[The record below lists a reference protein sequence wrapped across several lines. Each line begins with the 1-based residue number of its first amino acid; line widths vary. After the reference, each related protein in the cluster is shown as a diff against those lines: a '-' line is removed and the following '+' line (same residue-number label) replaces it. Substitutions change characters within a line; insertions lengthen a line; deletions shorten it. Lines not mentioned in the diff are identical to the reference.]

1 MKTIEKTCTI
11 YQAFDGKEFTNY
23 EECEKYE
30 AEKAKEVRV
39 NLRNFDIE
47 FPMQDG
53 FSYCRAYLVHS
64 ENEFEML
71 KVYILSEYSEIDD
84 GYLEY
89 DGNGWYVLQG
99 EDSGYASLFKL
110 SNIIRD
116 WNTTLKYIFESIDKY
131 L

>member
-11 YQAFDGKEFTNY
+11 YQAFDGIEFTNY
-23 EECEKYE
+23 EECKKYE
-30 AEKAKEVRV
+30 IEKAKEVRV

-47 FPMQDG
+47 FPLQDHLT
-53 FSYCRAYLVHS
+53 YHRVYLVHS

-71 KVYILSEYSEIDD
+71 KAYILNEYNETYD

-89 DGNGWYVLQG
+89 NGNGWYIVG
-99 EDSGYASLFKL
+99 GNDAGYADLYKL
-110 SNIIRD
+110 NDIVKE
-116 WNTTLKYIFESIDKY
+116 WNRTLEVILENTSKY

>member
-11 YQAFDGKEFTNY
+11 YQAFDGMEFTNY

-30 AEKAKEVRV
+30 IEKAKEVKV

-47 FPMQDG
+47 FPMQDQ
-53 FSYCRAYLVHS
+53 FTYCHVYLVHS

-71 KVYILSEYSEIDD
+71 KAYILNEYSETDD

-89 DGNGWYVLQG
+89 DGNGWYVVQG
-99 EDSGYASLFKL
+99 GDSGYADLYKL
-110 SNIIRD
+110 NDIVKE
-116 WNTTLKYIFESIDKY
+116 WNGALEVILENTSKY

>member
-47 FPMQDG
+47 FPLQDH
-53 FSYCRAYLVHS
+53 FTYYRVYLVHS

-71 KVYILSEYSEIDD
+71 KAYILNEYNETYNED
-84 GYLEY
+84 LEY
-89 DGNGWYVLQG
+89 DGNGWYVVG
-99 EDSGYASLFKL
+99 GNNAGYADLYKL
-110 SNIIRD
+110 SDIIKD
-116 WNTTLKYIFESIDKY
+116 WNTTLEGIMRHTIEF
-131 L
+131 